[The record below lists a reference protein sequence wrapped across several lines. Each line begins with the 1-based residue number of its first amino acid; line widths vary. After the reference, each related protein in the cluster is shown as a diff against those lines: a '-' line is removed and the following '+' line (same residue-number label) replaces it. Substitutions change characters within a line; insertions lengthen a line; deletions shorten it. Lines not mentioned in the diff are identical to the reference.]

1 MDAQNYSP
9 ALNSSAPQRSIL
21 GSLGNFY
28 TGVSSNFGSNGGI
41 VVAMIVLALVVFIIL
56 AYVVYRYLI
65 TTLKTTTLVDKPLH
79 ARNNSKAVD
88 SDKIPSLDNG
98 LEYAMSF
105 WVYIDSVSTSDKYK
119 KVLTIGTTD
128 ACSFLCVMDKST
140 NRMYMGFKLSNCI
153 ESQRKIDAV
162 EGAFDAYAL
171 ARANNNNPNSGKSP
185 NQVLGQMIVPVEYV
199 PLQRWVNVTFVV
211 NQDIITLYLDGDI
224 YSVSSVD
231 SFVSADNAGRPISA
245 TVSPPEGSLI
255 VGSSI
260 DGFNGFVSRVQFFN
274 YAVSV
279 YHARMLYASG
289 PINRGIL
296 GYVGL
301 PRYRLQWPVTS
312 AYDGDTNGNA

>member
-1 MDAQNYSP
+1 MEPPYGSQPRQSLFGGLTGAYDGITARIGD
-9 ALNSSAPQRSIL
+9 NSGMI
-21 GSLGNFY
+21 
-28 TGVSSNFGSNGGI
+28 
-41 VVAMIVLALVVFIIL
+41 VAMIALSLVVFIIL

-105 WVYIDSVSTSDKYK
+105 WVYVDSVSTSDKYK
-119 KVLTIGTTD
+119 KVLTLGTTD
-128 ACSFLCVMDKST
+128 ACSFMCVMDKGT
-140 NRMYMGFKLSNCI
+140 NRMYMGFKLSNCA
-153 ESQRKIDAV
+153 EAQRKIDAV
-162 EGAFDAYAL
+162 ESAFDAYAL
-171 ARANNNNPNSGKSP
+171 ARTNNGNPNAGKSP
-185 NQVLGQMIVPVEYV
+185 NEVLGQMIVPIEYV
-199 PLQRWVNVTFVV
+199 PLQRWVNITFVV

-245 TVSPPEGSLI
+245 TVSPPMGSLI

-260 DGFNGFVSRVQFFN
+260 DGINGFVSRVQFFN
-274 YAVSV
+274 YAISV

-296 GYVGL
+296 GYVGM

-312 AYDGDTNGNA
+312 AYDGTTDSA